1 MQISQYISELLFR
14 YDCVVVPG
22 FGAFLSERVSA
33 KIDKSSGEFFPPCK
47 RISFNTQLK
56 SNDGLLANHISL
68 VEEITYENAISK
80 IKKQVDYAIKSLENS
95 ETIEFPN
102 IGSLTN
108 SKKGKITFEPTN
120 KNNFLKDSFG
130 LSAFISPTVTRENKK
145 LSNKPTIALKTKKQ
159 KTYTFRKYAAIGI
172 ILLGLSGIIAGNIY
186 SNSIDKH
193 NTLVQQEVE
202 SIIENRIQKA
212 TFSVSTDLN
221 PININILKKVGD
233 FHIVA
238 GAFRIK
244 KNSERKLRE
253 LKRLGFDARLIGQN
267 RYGLHQVVFESY
279 NTRKDAE
286 NALMKIKKTQDKTA
300 WLLFKEIL

>member
-56 SNDGLLANHISL
+56 SNDGLLANHISS

-80 IKKQVDYAIKSLENS
+80 IKKQVHYAIKSLENS

-145 LSNKPTIALKTKKQ
+145 LTNKPTIALKTKKQ

-172 ILLGLSGIIAGNIY
+172 LLLGLSGIIAGNIY

>member
-68 VEEITYENAISK
+68 AEEITYENAISK
-80 IKKQVDYAIKSLENS
+80 IKKQVDYAIKSLKNS

-159 KTYTFRKYAAIGI
+159 NTYTFRKYAAIGI

-212 TFSVSTDLN
+212 TFSVNTDLN

>member
-68 VEEITYENAISK
+68 AEEITYENAISK

-95 ETIEFPN
+95 ETIEFSN

-159 KTYTFRKYAAIGI
+159 NTYTFRKYAAIGI

-202 SIIENRIQKA
+202 SIIENRIQEA

>member
-172 ILLGLSGIIAGNIY
+172 LLLGLSGIIAGNIY

-212 TFSVSTDLN
+212 TFSVNTDLN

-253 LKRLGFDARLIGQN
+253 LKRLGFDAKLIGQN

>member
-56 SNDGLLANHISL
+56 SNDGLLANHISS

-172 ILLGLSGIIAGNIY
+172 LLLGLSGIIAGNIY

>member
-56 SNDGLLANHISL
+56 SNDGLLANHISS

-159 KTYTFRKYAAIGI
+159 NTYTFRKYAAIGI

-253 LKRLGFDARLIGQN
+253 LKRLGFDAKLIGQN

>member
-33 KIDKSSGEFFPPCK
+33 KIDKNSGEFFPPCK

-56 SNDGLLANHISL
+56 SNDGLLANHISS

-130 LSAFISPTVTRENKK
+130 LSTFISPTVTRKNKK
-145 LSNKPTIALKTKKQ
+145 LSNNPTIALKTKKQ
-159 KTYTFRKYAAIGI
+159 KAYTFRKYAAIGI
-172 ILLGLSGIIAGNIY
+172 ILLGLSSIIGGNIY
-186 SNSIDKH
+186 STSIDKH

-202 SIIENRIQKA
+202 SIIENRIQEA

-221 PININILKKVGD
+221 PININVSKKVGD

-279 NTRKDAE
+279 NTRKEAE

>member
-80 IKKQVDYAIKSLENS
+80 IKKQVDYAIKSLKNS

-159 KTYTFRKYAAIGI
+159 NTYTFRKYAAIGI

-212 TFSVSTDLN
+212 TLSVSTDLN

>member
-56 SNDGLLANHISL
+56 SNDGLLANHISS
-68 VEEITYENAISK
+68 VEEITYEIAISK

-212 TFSVSTDLN
+212 TFSVNTDLN

-253 LKRLGFDARLIGQN
+253 LKRLGFDAKLIGQN

>member
-68 VEEITYENAISK
+68 AEEITYENAISK
-80 IKKQVDYAIKSLENS
+80 IKKQVDYAIKSLKNS

-159 KTYTFRKYAAIGI
+159 NTYTFRKYAAIGI

>member
-159 KTYTFRKYAAIGI
+159 NTYTFRKYAAIGI

-212 TFSVSTDLN
+212 TFSVNTDLN

>member
-33 KIDKSSGEFFPPCK
+33 KIDKSSGKFFPPCK

-80 IKKQVDYAIKSLENS
+80 IKKQVDYAIKSLKNS

-159 KTYTFRKYAAIGI
+159 NTYTFRKYAAIGI

-253 LKRLGFDARLIGQN
+253 LKRLGFDARFVGQN

-279 NTRKDAE
+279 NTRKEAE

>member
-80 IKKQVDYAIKSLENS
+80 IKKQVDYAIKSLKNS

-159 KTYTFRKYAAIGI
+159 NTYTFRKYAAIGI

-279 NTRKDAE
+279 NTRKEAE

>member
-47 RISFNTQLK
+47 HISFNTQLK
-56 SNDGLLANHISL
+56 SNDGLLANHISS

-130 LSAFISPTVTRENKK
+130 LSTFISPAVTRKNKK

-159 KTYTFRKYAAIGI
+159 KQLIWICHFPGMGQMRPGVRWQRRQGCHLCPPAWSKPSP
-172 ILLGLSGIIAGNIY
+172 GLAQN
-186 SNSIDKH
+186 
-193 NTLVQQEVE
+193 
-202 SIIENRIQKA
+202 
-212 TFSVSTDLN
+212 
-221 PININILKKVGD
+221 
-233 FHIVA
+233 
-238 GAFRIK
+238 
-244 KNSERKLRE
+244 
-253 LKRLGFDARLIGQN
+253 LGFFKPHFCGTRRNIG
-267 RYGLHQVVFESY
+267 FF
-279 NTRKDAE
+279 
-286 NALMKIKKTQDKTA
+286 KTQ
-300 WLLFKEIL
+300 FVFCII

>member
-159 KTYTFRKYAAIGI
+159 NTYTFRKYAAIGI

-202 SIIENRIQKA
+202 SIIENRIQRA

>member
-56 SNDGLLANHISL
+56 SNDGLLANHISS

-159 KTYTFRKYAAIGI
+159 NTYTFRKYAAIGI

>member
-80 IKKQVDYAIKSLENS
+80 IKKQVDYAIKSLKNS

-159 KTYTFRKYAAIGI
+159 NTYTFRKYAAIGI

>member
-1 MQISQYISELLFR
+1 MKISQYISELLFR

-80 IKKQVDYAIKSLENS
+80 IKKQVDYAIKSLKNS

-159 KTYTFRKYAAIGI
+159 NTYTFRKYAAIGI

-279 NTRKDAE
+279 NTRKEAE

>member
-56 SNDGLLANHISL
+56 SNDGLLANHISS

-80 IKKQVDYAIKSLENS
+80 IKKQVDYAIKSLKNS

-159 KTYTFRKYAAIGI
+159 NTYTFRKYAAIGI

>member
-172 ILLGLSGIIAGNIY
+172 LLLGLSGIIAGNIY

>member
-1 MQISQYISELLFR
+1 
-14 YDCVVVPG
+14 VVVPG

-80 IKKQVDYAIKSLENS
+80 IKKQVDYAIESLENS

-159 KTYTFRKYAAIGI
+159 NTYPFRKYAAIGI
-172 ILLGLSGIIAGNIY
+172 ILLGLSRYY
-186 SNSIDKH
+186 S
-193 NTLVQQEVE
+193 
-202 SIIENRIQKA
+202 
-212 TFSVSTDLN
+212 
-221 PININILKKVGD
+221 
-233 FHIVA
+233 
-238 GAFRIK
+238 
-244 KNSERKLRE
+244 
-253 LKRLGFDARLIGQN
+253 
-267 RYGLHQVVFESY
+267 
-279 NTRKDAE
+279 
-286 NALMKIKKTQDKTA
+286 
-300 WLLFKEIL
+300 W

>member
-22 FGAFLSERVSA
+22 FGAFLSEKVSA
-33 KIDKSSGEFFPPCK
+33 KIDKNSGEFFPPCK

-56 SNDGLLANHISL
+56 SNDGLLANHISS

-80 IKKQVDYAIKSLENS
+80 INKQVDFAIKSLENS

-130 LSAFISPTVTRENKK
+130 LSTFISPAVTRKNKK

-159 KTYTFRKYAAIGI
+159 KAYTFRKYAAIGI
-172 ILLGLSGIIAGNIY
+172 ILLGLSSIIGGSIY
-186 SNSIDKH
+186 STSIDKH

-202 SIIENRIQKA
+202 SIIENRIQEA
-212 TFSVSTDLN
+212 TFSVT
-221 PININILKKVGD
+221 
-233 FHIVA
+233 
-238 GAFRIK
+238 
-244 KNSERKLRE
+244 
-253 LKRLGFDARLIGQN
+253 
-267 RYGLHQVVFESY
+267 Y
-279 NTRKDAE
+279 
-286 NALMKIKKTQDKTA
+286 
-300 WLLFKEIL
+300 

>member
-56 SNDGLLANHISL
+56 SNDGLLANHISS

-212 TFSVSTDLN
+212 TFSVNTDLN

>member
-56 SNDGLLANHISL
+56 SNDGLLANHISS

-159 KTYTFRKYAAIGI
+159 NTYTFRKYAAIGI

-212 TFSVSTDLN
+212 TFSVNTDLN

-253 LKRLGFDARLIGQN
+253 LKRLGFDAKLIGQN

>member
-159 KTYTFRKYAAIGI
+159 NTYTFRKYAAIGI

>member
-68 VEEITYENAISK
+68 AEEITYENAISK
-80 IKKQVDYAIKSLENS
+80 IKKQVDYAIKSLKNS

-159 KTYTFRKYAAIGI
+159 NTYPFRKYAAIGI

>member
-80 IKKQVDYAIKSLENS
+80 IKKQVDYAIKSLKNS

-159 KTYTFRKYAAIGI
+159 NTYTFRKYAAIGI

-238 GAFRIK
+238 GAFRVK

>member
-80 IKKQVDYAIKSLENS
+80 IKKQVDYAIKSLKNS

-159 KTYTFRKYAAIGI
+159 NTYTFRKYAAIGI

-221 PININILKKVGD
+221 PININISKKVGD

>member
-80 IKKQVDYAIKSLENS
+80 IKKQVDYAIKSLKNS

-159 KTYTFRKYAAIGI
+159 NTYTFRKYAAIGI

-221 PININILKKVGD
+221 PININILK
-233 FHIVA
+233 
-238 GAFRIK
+238 
-244 KNSERKLRE
+244 
-253 LKRLGFDARLIGQN
+253 
-267 RYGLHQVVFESY
+267 
-279 NTRKDAE
+279 
-286 NALMKIKKTQDKTA
+286 
-300 WLLFKEIL
+300 

>member
-80 IKKQVDYAIKSLENS
+80 IKKQVDYAIESLENS

-159 KTYTFRKYAAIGI
+159 NTYTFRKYAAIGI

>member
-68 VEEITYENAISK
+68 AEEITYENAISK
-80 IKKQVDYAIKSLENS
+80 IKKQVDYAIKSLKNS

-172 ILLGLSGIIAGNIY
+172 LLLGLSGIIAGNIY

-212 TFSVSTDLN
+212 TFSVNTDLN

>member
-68 VEEITYENAISK
+68 AEEITYENAISK

>member
-56 SNDGLLANHISL
+56 SNDGLLANHISS

-80 IKKQVDYAIKSLENS
+80 IKKQVDYAIKSLKNS

-159 KTYTFRKYAAIGI
+159 NTYTFRKYAAIGI

-221 PININILKKVGD
+221 PININISKKVGD

>member
-56 SNDGLLANHISL
+56 SNDGLLANHISS

-130 LSAFISPTVTRENKK
+130 LSTFISPTVTRENKK

-159 KTYTFRKYAAIGI
+159 NTYTFRKYAAIGI

>member
-56 SNDGLLANHISL
+56 SNDGLLANHISS

-212 TFSVSTDLN
+212 TFSVNTDLN

-253 LKRLGFDARLIGQN
+253 LKRLGFDAKLIGQN

>member
-68 VEEITYENAISK
+68 AEEITYENAISK

-145 LSNKPTIALKTKKQ
+145 LSNKPTIALKTKKP
-159 KTYTFRKYAAIGI
+159 
-172 ILLGLSGIIAGNIY
+172 
-186 SNSIDKH
+186 H
-193 NTLVQQEVE
+193 
-202 SIIENRIQKA
+202 
-212 TFSVSTDLN
+212 
-221 PININILKKVGD
+221 P
-233 FHIVA
+233 
-238 GAFRIK
+238 
-244 KNSERKLRE
+244 
-253 LKRLGFDARLIGQN
+253 
-267 RYGLHQVVFESY
+267 
-279 NTRKDAE
+279 
-286 NALMKIKKTQDKTA
+286 
-300 WLLFKEIL
+300 